1 MQKDSGKSPYLY
13 WIGALVFL
21 VLFDKSIKSSEG
33 SVLNAPEFKTGFRFQ
48 NVGKPSLFKNKEKDD
63 SIDLSDLEFEKDM
76 ETEELLEEEIPT
88 VDDPIPTVS
97 TPKKKDLVAEKT
109 ISVYFL
115 KFFGSDQS
123 AHTKLVKVTR
133 KLSGS
138 NPVVSALDELKRGPS
153 EQEREKGVL
162 NAIPYNLKFNHDYHL
177 NQGILEISVGS
188 EIELGG
194 SPSILR
200 DRLDQLVYT
209 LMEIE
214 GVRGVKLKI
223 NEETVKSIGGDGLPI
238 PEVMTRG
245 QRKIIIL

>member
-1 MQKDSGKSPYLY
+1 MQKDSGKSQTIY
-13 WIGALVFL
+13 WLGALVLL
-21 VLFDKSIKSSEG
+21 VLFDKSIKSESG
-33 SVLNAPEFKTGFRFQ
+33 MSVNAPEFKTGFRFQ
-48 NVGKPSLFKNKEKDD
+48 NVGKPSLFKNKDKED
-63 SIDLSDLEFEKDM
+63 SVDLSDLEFEKDL

-88 VDDPIPTVS
+88 VEDPIPTVS
-97 TPKKKDLVAEKT
+97 TPKKKEFSNEKT

-133 KLSGS
+133 RLSGS

-177 NQGILEISVGS
+177 NHGILEISVGH
-188 EIELGG
+188 EIEMGG

-223 NEETVKSIGGDGLPI
+223 NDETVKTIGGDGLPI